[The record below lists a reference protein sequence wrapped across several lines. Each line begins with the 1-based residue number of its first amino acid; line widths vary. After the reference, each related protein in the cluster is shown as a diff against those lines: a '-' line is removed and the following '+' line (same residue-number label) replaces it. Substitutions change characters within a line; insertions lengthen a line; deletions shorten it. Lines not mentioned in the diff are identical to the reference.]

1 MKILITGGAGF
12 IGVNLSKR
20 LLDQGHD
27 IVCIDNFLSS
37 DKGNLLFLEGYSK
50 FELIEHDII
59 DSFNKRLSDIQF
71 DEIYHLAC
79 PASPQKYQKDHI
91 YTLKVNFEGTLN
103 VLNFAQN
110 QKEKFGESPKILFTS
125 TSEVYGDPL
134 KTPQDEN
141 YRGNVN
147 PHGLRSCYDEGK
159 RIAESLCMNFLRQKD
174 LPIKI
179 VRIFNTYGPFMDKND
194 GRAVSNFV
202 MQALLKKNLT
212 VYGDGAQTRSF
223 QYIDDLIDGLI
234 SYMELNENFPGPI
247 NLGNPEEISII
258 DLANKII
265 KLTVSTSSINFL
277 DLPIDDPLMRKPDIT
292 LANQKLNFKP
302 KVSLEEGLKK
312 TIEYFQSIV

>member
-20 LLDQGHD
+20 LLDQGHY
-27 IVCIDNFLSS
+27 IVCIDNFFSS
-37 DKGNLLFLEGYSK
+37 NKGNLLFLKKYSK

-59 DSFNKRLSDIQF
+59 DPLDKKLSDIQF

-79 PASPQKYQKDHI
+79 PASPQKYQKDHV

-103 VLNFAQN
+103 ILNFAN
-110 QKEKFGESPKILFTS
+110 VQKEKSKKSPKILFTS

-134 KTPQDEN
+134 KTPQNEN

-147 PHGLRSCYDEGK
+147 SHGLRSCYDEGK
-159 RIAESLCMNFLRQKD
+159 RVAESLCMNFFRQNG

-194 GRAVSNFV
+194 GRAVSNFI
-202 MQALLKKNLT
+202 MQALMKKDLT
-212 VYGDGAQTRSF
+212 VYGDGSQTRSF

-265 KLTVSTSSINFL
+265 KLTSSASSINFL
-277 DLPIDDPLMRKPDIT
+277 ELPSDDPLIRNPDIS